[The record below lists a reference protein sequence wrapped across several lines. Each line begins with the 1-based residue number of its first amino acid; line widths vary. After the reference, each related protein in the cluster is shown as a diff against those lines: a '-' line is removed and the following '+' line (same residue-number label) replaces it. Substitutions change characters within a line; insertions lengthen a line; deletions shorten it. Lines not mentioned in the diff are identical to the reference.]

1 MSKNVQ
7 IQAGKKKLTH
17 ADNDIYGIIE
27 RYATPVRFS
36 FINNEVLYT
45 EEQVKK
51 SIEKLIDADLIEQV
65 EDNTYQKKTNEN

>member
-1 MSKNVQ
+1 MFKNVQ
-7 IQAGKKKLTH
+7 IQVGKKKLTH

-45 EEQVKK
+45 EEQVKT
-51 SIEKLIDADLIEQV
+51 SIRKLIDADLIEQV
-65 EDNTYQKKTNEN
+65 EDNKYQIKTNEN